1 MRLPAVLMCRSA
13 AILYF
18 FVPENTIAIEFDSKT
33 ELGRCRNIMKYFE
46 FLALFPGTLADYRYL
61 SQFS

>member
-1 MRLPAVLMCRSA
+1 VRLPAVLMRRSA
-13 AILYF
+13 ESLYF

-46 FLALFPGTLADYRYL
+46 FLAQFPGTLANYRYL